1 MATEIRDQDGVTI
14 IEPSGRIVGLA
25 VSELRETISQ
35 QIEAADT
42 PRILINFADV
52 NQVDSGGLGA
62 LMEARAL
69 ANQKQGRIGVINVG
83 ENIKNLLVL
92 SRIVSQFEHF
102 DNEDAAISEL
112 SA

>member
-42 PRILINFADV
+42 PRILINFSDV

-83 ENIKNLLVL
+83 GKHQKPT
-92 SRIVSQFEHF
+92 R
-102 DNEDAAISEL
+102 SEPNCK
-112 SA
+112 SV

>member
-1 MATEIRDQDGVTI
+1 MATEIREQDGVTI

-42 PRILINFADV
+42 PRILINFSDV

>member
-1 MATEIRDQDGVTI
+1 MATQVRQRDGVTV
-14 IEPSGRIVGLA
+14 IEPNGRIVGLA

-52 NQVDSGGLGA
+52 TQVDSGGLGTF
-62 LMEARAL
+62 MEARAMT
-69 ANQKQGRIGVINVG
+69 NQKQGRIGVIHVG
-83 ENIKNLLVL
+83 ENIRNLLVM
-92 SRIVSQFEHF
+92 SRIVNQFEHF
-102 DNEDAAISEL
+102 ENEDAAISEL

>member
-1 MATEIRDQDGVTI
+1 MATEIREQDGVTI

-25 VSELRETISQ
+25 VSELRKTISE

-102 DNEDAAISEL
+102 ENEDAAISEL